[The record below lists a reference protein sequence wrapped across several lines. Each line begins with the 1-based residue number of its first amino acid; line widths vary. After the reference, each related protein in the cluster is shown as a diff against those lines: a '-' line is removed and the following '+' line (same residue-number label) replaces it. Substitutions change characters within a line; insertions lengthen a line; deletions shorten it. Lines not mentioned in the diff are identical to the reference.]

1 MKDDYVILVQNML
14 DNFRDIGS
22 NISIKIYL
30 LNSHLDRLSKNCS
43 DVSNEQGERFYQ
55 DIKII
60 EERYLGGWD
69 TKIMT
74 DYCWSLKRGEDRYHS
89 RQSRKRKFLPRLS
102 SNFIG

>member
-1 MKDDYVILVQNML
+1 ML

-22 NISIKIYL
+22 NMSIKIYF

-43 DVSNEQGERFYQ
+43 DVSNEQGERFHQ

-74 DYCWSLKRGEDRYHS
+74 DCC
-89 RQSRKRKFLPRLS
+89 
-102 SNFIG
+102 